1 MSIITYQ
8 QHWTLLEISNLSFH
22 WEMGELTSP
31 AWMFS
36 GFLLVSAWQG
46 EGEDTWRS
54 PTLQLWLPE
63 TLNYTLNSAEH
74 TKPVICMN
82 LISRY
87 DVTLSHIVVIFSKCQ
102 ATGSKKLRREKNEF
116 QLHSLRMC
124 CSLLHALCLLPLYQ
138 GLHWVKKMLSQV
150 FFTLW
155 LI

>member
-1 MSIITYQ
+1 MNSTRDF
-8 QHWTLLEISNLSFH
+8 ESFFSL
-22 WEMGELTSP
+22 GELTSP

-87 DVTLSHIVVIFSKCQ
+87 DVTLSHIVVVIFSMFQ
-102 ATGSKKLRREKNEF
+102 GAGSKKLRRDKNEF